1 MEKVN
6 SGSGK
11 KCYNDRKG
19 GTAMTNDAKQARL
32 LKPYQVIT
40 DRVIELLEQNLVP
53 WKKPWNS
60 PVLNPKNLHS
70 GKGYRGINVFMLEA
84 TGAAAGYRSPYWVT
98 FKQALE
104 RGGNV
109 RKGEH
114 ATPVV
119 FWKIL
124 ERAGGKETDADD
136 HDGEETGGRR
146 IPMLKYY
153 NVFNV
158 EQCEGLEYPT
168 VDRIPTIEF
177 DPIAQAEQIVQAM
190 PRPPT
195 IAHKEARAY
204 YAPLRDHLNMPP
216 QETFHSAEEYYCTL
230 FHELTHA
237 TGHQSRLNRETITNP
252 NRFGTPAYA
261 REELTAEMG
270 AAFLCG
276 RAGIEQ
282 VTLENSAAYIK
293 HWLEKLK
300 NDPKLVVHAAAAAQK
315 ASDFILNEKSQEIEQ
330 VAKSEGAAKASLTPA
345 QVAHQ
350 AYRGR

>member
-1 MEKVN
+1 
-6 SGSGK
+6 
-11 KCYNDRKG
+11 
-19 GTAMTNDAKQARL
+19 MTDETKQERL

-40 DRVIELLEQNLVP
+40 DRVIEMLKENLVP

-84 TGAAAGYRSPYWVT
+84 TGAASGYKSPYWLT

-109 RKGEH
+109 KKGEH

-124 ERAGGKETDADD
+124 ERADGKETDGDD
-136 HDGEETGGRR
+136 HDSEEAGGRR
-146 IPMLKYY
+146 IPILKYY

-177 DPIAQAEQIVQAM
+177 DPITQAEQIVQGM

-195 IAHKEARAY
+195 IAHRESRAY
-204 YAPLRDHLNMPP
+204 YAPARDHLNMPP

-237 TGHQSRLNRETITNP
+237 TGHQSRLARDNIVNP
-252 NRFGTPAYA
+252 TRFGTPTYA

-293 HWLEKLK
+293 SWIEKLK
-300 NDPKLVVHAAAAAQK
+300 DDPKLVVLAASSAQK
-315 ASDFILNEKSQEIEQ
+315 AADYILDEKPRQHEKSAEPKAADSSSM
-330 VAKSEGAAKASLTPA
+330 VAAEMAR
-345 QVAHQ
+345 Q
-350 AYRGR
+350 AYRAR